1 MRGRNAG
8 SEPIRIPPVPIEYVL
23 DSELELLTISYLG
36 PVTKQEIVAHRREL
50 EADPRGV
57 LRYDTIVDL
66 RFGSI
71 ALSAEEIRDLA
82 LAARGKE
89 WPASRCAF
97 VAPHTAM
104 FGELRMF
111 ELWAEG
117 GPRRYATFRTFREAY
132 EWLGRT
138 GADVTST

>member
-1 MRGRNAG
+1 M
-8 SEPIRIPPVPIEYVL
+8 PIEYAV
-23 DSELELLTISYLG
+23 DTDLELLTISYLG
-36 PVTKQEIVAHRREL
+36 PVTKQEIVQHRGEL

-89 WPASRCAF
+89 WPPSRCAF

-132 EWLGRT
+132 EWLGR
-138 GADVTST
+138 ADVDVTST

>member
-1 MRGRNAG
+1 
-8 SEPIRIPPVPIEYVL
+8 VPIEYAV
-23 DSELELLTISYLG
+23 DVERELLNISYLG
-36 PVTKQEIVAHRREL
+36 PVTKQEIVDHRREL
-50 EADPRGV
+50 EEDPRDV

-66 RFGSI
+66 RYGSI

-89 WPASRCAF
+89 WPMSRCAF

-111 ELWAEG
+111 EQWAEG
-117 GPRRYATFRTFREAY
+117 RPRRYGTFRTFREAY
-132 EWLGRT
+132 DWLGRAD
-138 GADVTST
+138 ADVTTP

>member
-1 MRGRNAG
+1 
-8 SEPIRIPPVPIEYVL
+8 VPIEYAV
-23 DSELELLTISYLG
+23 DVERELLNISYLG
-36 PVTKQEIVAHRREL
+36 AVTKQEIVDHRREL
-50 EADPRGV
+50 EDDPRDV

-66 RFGSI
+66 RYGSI

-89 WPASRCAF
+89 WPMSRCAF

-111 ELWAEG
+111 EQWAEG
-117 GPRRYATFRTFREAY
+117 GPRRYGTFRTFREAY
-132 EWLGRT
+132 DWLGRAD
-138 GADVTST
+138 ADVRTP

>member
-1 MRGRNAG
+1 
-8 SEPIRIPPVPIEYVL
+8 VPIEYAV
-23 DSELELLTISYLG
+23 DVERELLNISYLG
-36 PVTKQEIVAHRREL
+36 PVTKQEIVDHRREL

-66 RFGSI
+66 RYGSI
-71 ALSAEEIRDLA
+71 ALSSEEIRDLA

-89 WPASRCAF
+89 WPVSRCAF

-111 ELWAEG
+111 EQWAEG
-117 GPRRYATFRTFREAY
+117 GPRRYGTFRTFREAY
-132 EWLGRT
+132 DWLGR
-138 GADVTST
+138 ADADLTTP

>member
-1 MRGRNAG
+1 
-8 SEPIRIPPVPIEYVL
+8 VPIEYAV
-23 DSELELLTISYLG
+23 DVERELLNISYLG
-36 PVTKQEIVAHRREL
+36 PVTKQEIVDHRRDL
-50 EADPRGV
+50 EEDPRDV

-66 RFGSI
+66 RYGSI

-89 WPASRCAF
+89 WPMSRCAF

-111 ELWAEG
+111 EQWAEG
-117 GPRRYATFRTFREAY
+117 RPRRYGTFRTFREAY
-132 EWLGRT
+132 DWLGRAD
-138 GADVTST
+138 ADVTTP